1 MRGCGFVDDASAT
14 HQGTCRGQLFE
25 LPTARPF
32 AHKLHSHL
40 LRLKQRSQN
49 PENQHQPTINA
60 RNTSHGHIHR
70 NHRSRSPEYALP
82 ETDEKF
88 SVFVGDAENA
98 FSREHTQWVARKD
111 V

>member
-49 PENQHQPTINA
+49 PENQPQPTINA
-60 RNTSHGHIHR
+60 RNTDPVTFTGITGHDRR
-70 NHRSRSPEYALP
+70 NTHFELWFLVLP
-82 ETDEKF
+82 PAGADPGPF
-88 SVFVGDAENA
+88 YRV
-98 FSREHTQWVARKD
+98 
-111 V
+111 